1 MQVKLRYAPRP
12 MKGKGVVIFSFH
24 VYPNPGADNQDK
36 PNQTFPEGI
45 HFLKFYSWHFFL
57 FKSHFHFLFALQ
69 ILHVIKI

>member
-45 HFLKFYSWHFFL
+45 HFLKFYS
-57 FKSHFHFLFALQ
+57 
-69 ILHVIKI
+69 